1 MLLRRKHEPKL
12 LRQEG
17 KASAFVRVNIFR
29 DTASSM
35 SEVKSQILP
44 ETIMD
49 ESDNCSQPKN
59 DDGIQTILLCTKA
72 NDAIPALAG
81 VLGRINEKSR
91 IIILSNGGL
100 AIRDEITKKLGAR
113 SPIIEL
119 ATTTNGAYLTNE
131 FDPLGFS
138 VVHAGIGSTYSSNAD
153 FIRAVRRARIGGAV
167 LLSNVDMNVML
178 WKKIAVNCV
187 INPITAMR
195 GVKNGQLLEMIKS
208 DSEIRHLVD
217 EILIEVSNVALAEIN
232 TDKLLAIDEKAL
244 IGVNHEL
251 SAPSLKD
258 FVLKVATE
266 TQSNVSSMLQDIRN
280 KRKTEV
286 LYLNGYVAGLG
297 KNIGSDC
304 NANQAMCC
312 RIEDMGG

>member
-1 MLLRRKHEPKL
+1 
-12 LRQEG
+12 
-17 KASAFVRVNIFR
+17 
-29 DTASSM
+29 M

-195 GVKNGQLLEMIKS
+195 
-208 DSEIRHLVD
+208 
-217 EILIEVSNVALAEIN
+217 
-232 TDKLLAIDEKAL
+232 
-244 IGVNHEL
+244 
-251 SAPSLKD
+251 
-258 FVLKVATE
+258 
-266 TQSNVSSMLQDIRN
+266 
-280 KRKTEV
+280 
-286 LYLNGYVAGLG
+286 
-297 KNIGSDC
+297 
-304 NANQAMCC
+304 
-312 RIEDMGG
+312 